1 MKKKLPK
8 NSKLLSYNIIF
19 CEDEKSSKMYLEL
32 LRQIYGKTNFRIEKC
47 KTGGG
52 YVNMINSSIK
62 EIKRI
67 ETNENV
73 KFTNKYIVVDLDKS
87 CEDKTQK
94 KKLEEFKK
102 IAKDNN
108 IKVIYCDPNFEI
120 YLLLHFE
127 CCCLEN
133 KDIINRK
140 LIGYINKEFSKNIT
154 KIDDIK
160 KDLSIFR
167 KICNDKN
174 IINYAIQNNK
184 NIFKNNNNRTNFYQ
198 LIETIIN

>member
-8 NSKLLSYNIIF
+8 NLKLLSYNIIF

-47 KTGGG
+47 KTGGD

-67 ETNENV
+67 EINENV
-73 KFTNKYIVVDLDKS
+73 EFTNKYIVVDLDKS

-94 KKLEEFKK
+94 KKLEEFEKIEKK
-102 IAKDNN
+102 NN
-108 IKVIYCDPNFEI
+108 IEIIYCDPNFEL

-127 CCCLEN
+127 LCCPN
-133 KDIINRK
+133 DTKTIN
-140 LIGYINKEFSKNIT
+140 
-154 KIDDIK
+154 
-160 KDLSIFR
+160 
-167 KICNDKN
+167 
-174 IINYAIQNNK
+174 
-184 NIFKNNNNRTNFYQ
+184 
-198 LIETIIN
+198 

>member
-8 NSKLLSYNIIF
+8 NLKLLSYNIIF

-67 ETNENV
+67 ETNENIGL
-73 KFTNKYIVVDLDKS
+73 TNKYIVVDLDVAHRD
-87 CEDKTQK
+87 ENQK
-94 KKLEEFKK
+94 EILEKFEK
-102 IAKDNN
+102 IAKEND
-108 IKVIYCDPNFEI
+108 IKIIYFDPNFES

-127 CCCLEN
+127 CHCQEN
-133 KDIINRK
+133 TKNINQK
-140 LIGYINKEFSKNIT
+140 LIKHINEKFKKNISR
-154 KIDDIK
+154 IDDIK
-160 KDLSIFR
+160 NDSSIYK
-167 KICNDKN
+167 KICSNYNMVKN
-174 IINYAIQNNK
+174 AINNNK
-184 NIFKNNNNRTNFYQ
+184 NIAKNNESKMNFYELVE
-198 LIETIIN
+198 LIVK

>member
-67 ETNENV
+67 EE
-73 KFTNKYIVVDLDKS
+73 
-87 CEDKTQK
+87 
-94 KKLEEFKK
+94 
-102 IAKDNN
+102 
-108 IKVIYCDPNFEI
+108 
-120 YLLLHFE
+120 
-127 CCCLEN
+127 
-133 KDIINRK
+133 
-140 LIGYINKEFSKNIT
+140 
-154 KIDDIK
+154 
-160 KDLSIFR
+160 
-167 KICNDKN
+167 
-174 IINYAIQNNK
+174 
-184 NIFKNNNNRTNFYQ
+184 
-198 LIETIIN
+198 